1 MKSYLKVLVLLS
13 IVYCLLSIA
22 EAANIRFK
30 IVAVNPSKVRAQRV
44 PIKVYLP
51 QEVKREDIVDL
62 AGLNLEYDLTNS
74 LFYVYKDDLYL
85 EPAQTR
91 IFEVEIKD
99 IWVIPENTLKEVK
112 DKINELLK
120 IFEGTE
126 YFEKMKDIAQR
137 GEALLNEIVKSQ
149 SDESLS
155 RSQHI
160 GVYRTNVKAL
170 ARLKEELSE
179 MEKILQRERG
189 PLTPQMLTKTKFK
202 TESPTKTATW
212 IAIFVIVFFLG
223 ILSVV
228 VFFTWYRQAKATEKI
243 ISEVKKKSFLEL
255 GGKEEKKE

>member
-1 MKSYLKVLVLLS
+1 MKRFIRVFILYSLFFILYSAL
-13 IVYCLLSIA
+13 
-22 EAANIRFK
+22 EAANIRFR
-30 IVAVNPSKVRAQRV
+30 IVAVNPSKVRTQRV

-51 QEVKREDIVDL
+51 EEVKREDILDL
-62 AGLNLEYDLTNS
+62 GGLDLEFDLTKS

-91 IFEVEIKD
+91 VFEVEIKD
-99 IWVIPENTLKEVK
+99 IWIIPQRSLDEVRA
-112 DKINELLK
+112 KIKELLR

-126 YFEKMKDIAQR
+126 YFDKMKDIAQR
-137 GEALLNEIVKSQ
+137 GSVLLDEIIKSQ

-160 GVYRTNVKAL
+160 GVYRTNIKAL
-170 ARLKEELSE
+170 ARLKEEIFE

-223 ILSVV
+223 ILSIV

-243 ISEVKKKSFLEL
+243 ISEAKKRSFLEL
-255 GGKEEKKE
+255 GEKEKKEE

>member
-1 MKSYLKVLVLLS
+1 
-13 IVYCLLSIA
+13 
-22 EAANIRFK
+22 
-30 IVAVNPSKVRAQRV
+30 VAVNPSKVRTQRV

-62 AGLNLEYDLTNS
+62 GGLELEYDLNKS

-91 IFEVEIKD
+91 VFEVE
-99 IWVIPENTLKEVK
+99 VK
-112 DKINELLK
+112 DVWIILQRSLDEVRDKIKELLK

-126 YFEKMKDIAQR
+126 YFDKMKDIAQR
-137 GEALLNEIVKSQ
+137 GFSLLDEIVKSQ
-149 SDESLS
+149 TDESLS
-155 RSQHI
+155 RTQHI

-189 PLTPQMLTKTKFK
+189 PLTPKMLTKTKFK

-228 VFFTWYRQAKATEKI
+228 VFFTWYKQAKATEKI
-243 ISEVKKKSFLEL
+243 ISEAKKRSFLEL
-255 GGKEEKKE
+255 GEKKEEESKE